1 MTNTNRVCHYVWQI
15 MYLLF
20 SLTVTLPDL
29 NRIKSV
35 FDSFCKKTTL
45 NLYFTF
51 VSNGILVN
59 SYLGRNAQYCQRS
72 QQLSKETTIWPLFI
86 DLFNSYTNFSESKI
100 DLESENII
108 TTETAVEKD
117 SVPST
122 TSTSQYIMGTEDP
135 ISEQGASLSATKPTR
150 YMMEIDDCLPEYCMD
165 CPLWKPF
172 SSRRFCWLKF
182 RCRVRVLVEKKY
194 FEWFILATVF
204 LSSFA
209 LVRCTTHFEI

>member
-1 MTNTNRVCHYVWQI
+1 MVFLPTVNWGAMHSITKVAARCQKRQPQNP
-15 MYLLF
+15 YL
-20 SLTVTLPDL
+20 SISILTHL
-29 NRIKSV
+29 
-35 FDSFCKKTTL
+35 
-45 NLYFTF
+45 
-51 VSNGILVN
+51 
-59 SYLGRNAQYCQRS
+59 
-72 QQLSKETTIWPLFI
+72 
-86 DLFNSYTNFSESKI
+86 FSESKI

-108 TTETAVEKD
+108 TTENAVEKD
-117 SVPST
+117 SAPST
-122 TSTSQYIMGTEDP
+122 TTTSQYIMGTEEP
-135 ISEQGASLSATKPTR
+135 ISEQGASLSATRPTR

-209 LVRCTTHFEI
+209 LVRYTINFEICLHGNSCKSA

>member
-1 MTNTNRVCHYVWQI
+1 
-15 MYLLF
+15 MY
-20 SLTVTLPDL
+20 DY
-29 NRIKSV
+29 IKSV
-35 FDSFCKKTTL
+35 DKLSWIVTTAAK
-45 NLYFTF
+45 
-51 VSNGILVN
+51 
-59 SYLGRNAQYCQRS
+59 R
-72 QQLSKETTIWPLFI
+72 TTIWPLFI
-86 DLFNSYTNFSESKI
+86 DSNSFHIFFLFSESKT

-108 TTETAVEKD
+108 TAEPVVEKE
-117 SVPST
+117 STPST
-122 TSTSQYIMGTEDP
+122 PTTSQYILDSEDP
-135 ISEQGASLSATKPTR
+135 ISEPGATLSATKPTR

-209 LVRCTTHFEI
+209 LVGWLWNLVPLW

>member
-1 MTNTNRVCHYVWQI
+1 MNR
-15 MYLLF
+15 L
-20 SLTVTLPDL
+20 
-29 NRIKSV
+29 
-35 FDSFCKKTTL
+35 
-45 NLYFTF
+45 
-51 VSNGILVN
+51 
-59 SYLGRNAQYCQRS
+59 
-72 QQLSKETTIWPLFI
+72 I
-86 DLFNSYTNFSESKI
+86 DIEN
-100 DLESENII
+100 ENII
-108 TTETAVEKD
+108 TTETAVDKD

-122 TSTSQYIMGTEDP
+122 TTTSQDIMGTEDP
-135 ISEQGASLSATKPTR
+135 IPEQGASLSTTRPTR

-209 LVRCTTHFEI
+209 LVGYTINVEVVFMVILGSQLNFRQCAKRCSGS